1 MRCLNLEP
9 SRSESTALPVVLDRV
24 GAELETLAACV
35 DTLQDTLGP
44 LLMHAVQG
52 KPQALVQIQRLD
64 SLAQT
69 LAGLSGFMQALGRAG
84 AGVGGKPVD
93 LAPLLDRLTLSDLA
107 DRLRGDVVLDAAE
120 DFELF

>member
-1 MRCLNLEP
+1 MPCLNLESP
-9 SRSESTALPVVLDRV
+9 RSELTALPTVLDRV

-44 LLMHAVQG
+44 VLLQGVQG
-52 KPQALVQIQRLD
+52 KPQAMVQIQRLD

-69 LAGLSGFMQALGRAG
+69 LASLSGFMQALGRS
-84 AGVGGKPVD
+84 GVVGKPVD
-93 LAPLLDRLTLSDLA
+93 IGPLLDALTLSDLA
-107 DRLRGDVVLDAAE
+107 DRLRGHAMLDVAE